1 MPISGIFY
9 VPLHHQSDRKTMFKK
24 TDPNTQLD
32 MFTAPVMQ
40 LGCRASKKY
49 SDPKAW
55 HNQFYSLVTTKIDE
69 EIFKPLFPEGKKSG
83 RPNASIR
90 VLVGMSILKEG
101 YGCSDEDLFE
111 KCEFDLLTRKALGLE
126 LLTDVTPSIDTYY
139 LFRRRICEYEQKHG
153 IDLMQKCFEQVA
165 GDHVRMLKISG
176 KCVRMDSK
184 LIGSNIARQSRYE
197 LIHTTLIKF
206 LKANNLSVLSPEQQ
220 EQAKGYLEED
230 SSKTVYRSDAD
241 TLQNRLAL
249 IGGFIMEVLAAY
261 QDTAPVYGLLHRLFD
276 EQYTVEDGKA
286 VLRDKKSVKADSL
299 QDPNDPDASYRDK
312 NDQKVQGY
320 VTNITET
327 VEEGKPSIITSVQVE
342 TAVFADC
349 HFLQDAVGNS
359 ERVTG
364 STIEDLYA
372 DGAYQSPEN
381 REFAKNHDD
390 MQLKTGKMQGG
401 CRWELI
407 PHDED
412 GLTVREI
419 ATGNTYEAVKAV
431 TKQGTR
437 KRWRIPWE
445 SKAGWRY
452 FEDKD
457 IKAYLLRKQIESL
470 PPEEQ
475 HKRNNVE
482 AAMFQYIFHTRN
494 GKTRYRGLLKHR
506 IHAYSRCMWMN
517 LRRIVIFHISTF
529 QRPIFALYEPLRE
542 VFCWLEV
549 FFTNIIRI
557 PVVNYVSLGMSAN
570 DKTEYQNLC
579 KTATF

>member
-1 MPISGIFY
+1 
-9 VPLHHQSDRKTMFKK
+9 MFKK
-24 TDPNTQLD
+24 TDPNPQLD

-40 LGCRASKKY
+40 LGSRASKKY
-49 SDPKAW
+49 SDPQAW
-55 HNQFYSLVTTKIDE
+55 HNQFYSLVTAKIDE

-90 VLVGMSILKEG
+90 VLVGMSVLKEG

-126 LLTDVTPSIDTYY
+126 LLTDATPSIDTYY
-139 LFRRRICEYEQKHG
+139 LFRRRICEYEQKNG
-153 IDLMQKCFEQVA
+153 VDLMQKCFEQVA
-165 GDHVRMLKISG
+165 GEQIRLLKISG
-176 KCVRMDSK
+176 KSVRMDSK
-184 LIGSNIARQSRYE
+184 LIGSNIACQSRYE
-197 LIHTTLIKF
+197 LIHTTLVKF
-206 LKANNLSVLSPEQQ
+206 LKSNDLSCLPVELQ
-220 EQAKGYLEED
+220 EQAKAYLGED
-230 SSKTVYRSDAD
+230 SLKTVFRSDAD
-241 TLQNRLAL
+241 TLQNRLSL
-249 IGGFIMEVLAAY
+249 IGGFIMEVLATYPDCASFHS
-261 QDTAPVYGLLHRLFD
+261 LLKRLFD
-276 EQYTVEDGKA
+276 EQYTVEGGKA
-286 VLRDKKSVKADSL
+286 VLRDKKTIKADSL
-299 QDPNDPDASYRDK
+299 QNPNDPDASYRDK
-312 NDQKVQGY
+312 HGQKVQGY

-349 HFLQDAVGNS
+349 HFLKDAVENS
-359 ERVTG
+359 ERVTS

-381 REFAKNHDD
+381 REFAKGHND

-412 GLTVREI
+412 GLTIREI
-419 ATGNTYEAVKAV
+419 ATGNTFEAVKAV
-431 TKQGTR
+431 TNQGTR
-437 KRWRIPWE
+437 KRWRIPWDN
-445 SKAGWRY
+445 KTGWRY

-482 AAMFQYIFHTRN
+482 AAMFQYSFHTRN
-494 GKTRYRGLLKHR
+494 GKTRYRGLCKHR
-506 IHAYSRCMWMN
+506 IHAFSRCMWMN
-517 LRRIVIFHISTF
+517 LRRMVIFHLSTF

-542 VFCWLEV
+542 AFCWLRIV
-549 FFTNIIRI
+549 FSNQIRK
-557 PVVNYVSLGMSAN
+557 PAVCYVSLGMSAN
-570 DKTEYQNLC
+570 DKTEYQCLC
-579 KTATF
+579 KITTF